1 MNLLDNPNL
10 KWKKYDEG
18 NKFGY
23 PINYSDAILSA
34 TEDGRLEIL
43 VKWEPNCFCHFHHHT
58 AETSSVVLQGELHV
72 TDIDADTGK
81 ETSKRVRKVGD
92 FCLLYTSPSPRDVEE
107 SRMPSS
113 A

>member
-18 NKFGY
+18 NRFGY

-43 VKWEPNCFCHFHHHT
+43 V
-58 AETSSVVLQGELHV
+58 
-72 TDIDADTGK
+72 
-81 ETSKRVRKVGD
+81 
-92 FCLLYTSPSPRDVEE
+92 
-107 SRMPSS
+107 
-113 A
+113 